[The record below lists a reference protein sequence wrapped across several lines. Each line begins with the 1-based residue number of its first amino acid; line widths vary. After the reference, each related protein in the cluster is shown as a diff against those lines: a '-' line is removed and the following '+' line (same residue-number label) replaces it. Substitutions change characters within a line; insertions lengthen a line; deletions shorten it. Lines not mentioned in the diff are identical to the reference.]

1 MIDQSELTAP
11 STPAGNH
18 PGGGLQ
24 RNAVTWRKVA
34 ILSVAG
40 AGPAASSALNLQF
53 MSATAGAA
61 LVLAFVLAWPGILIL
76 GHSFAEFSRRIASAG
91 GIYTWNAQTWGSHFG
106 FVYGWITI
114 GAYLVLTGAGF
125 VIFGGWMHDW
135 LQSQFSVNVPWI
147 LFTAAGMVLVTV
159 LAVRGI
165 TQTLEATLALLG
177 LEVVLLL
184 ALGIWMLIDGGPS
197 GLSTLPFK
205 PSSASGGF
213 SAIGLAMTFAVL
225 SHIGI
230 EEGATLG
237 EETQQANRALPKGLL
252 AAAVAVPLFYI
263 FLSYAMVTG
272 YGVHRMGAFAN
283 DTAPLQTLAKHFWGS
298 FGLAVISL
306 ATGSSILAF
315 TQSAFVACNRV
326 IYTLGR
332 EGMLPRACGRIS
344 KRHTPVTAIFI
355 TLALALALG
364 VPLGFDVGPFKVWG
378 DYGLLISIGFLI
390 LYLFTN
396 LALAKFAWQQG
407 EFSWLRHGLLGLI
420 GAVLFVYPLYRTVI
434 PLPSGVLGAMPFI
447 FLGWVAIG
455 GALLLHAR
463 ARRPHIIPRV
473 GSYLALADA
482 EGESQVAMAPVE
494 PAIMS

>member
-1 MIDQSELTAP
+1 MIDETETAETP
-11 STPAGNH
+11 STADGRT
-18 PGGGLQ
+18 GGLQ

-34 ILSVAG
+34 ILSAAG
-40 AGPAASSALNLQF
+40 AGPAASIALNLQF

-76 GHSFAEFSRRIASAG
+76 GHSFYEFSRRIASAG

-135 LQSQFSVNVPWI
+135 LENQFSVNVPWI
-147 LFTAAGMVLVTV
+147 IFTAAGIALVVV

-165 TQTLEATLALLG
+165 TQTLEATLTLLG
-177 LEVVLLL
+177 LEVVLLF
-184 ALGIWMLIDGGPS
+184 ALGIWMLVDGGPS

-225 SHIGI
+225 SHIGL

-237 EETQQANRALPKGLL
+237 EETQEAKKAVPKGLI
-252 AAAVAVPLFYI
+252 AAVIAVPLFYI

-272 YGVHRMGAFAN
+272 YGVHRMGAFAA
-283 DTAPLQTLAKHFWGS
+283 DTAPLQTLAKHYWGA

-315 TQSAFVACNRV
+315 TQSAFAACNRV

-332 EGMLPRACGRIS
+332 EEMLPSVFGRTS
-344 KRHTPVTAIFI
+344 NRHTPVAAIYLTAVIAI
-355 TLALALALG
+355 VLG
-364 VPLGFDVGPFKVWG
+364 IPLGFHVGPFNVWG
-378 DYGLLISIGFLI
+378 DYGLLISIGFLV

-396 LALAKFAWQQG
+396 LALAKFAWERQ
-407 EFSWLRHGLLGLI
+407 EFHWFRHGVLALV
-420 GAVLFVYPLYRTVI
+420 GAVLFVYPLYRTVF
-434 PLPSGVLGAMPFI
+434 PLPSGVLGLMPFI
-447 FLGWVAIG
+447 FLGWVVVG
-455 GALLLHAR
+455 GALLVHAR
-463 ARRPHIIPRV
+463 MRRPHIIPRV
-473 GSYLALADA
+473 GSYLALADTPEDEEVLVSA
-482 EGESQVAMAPVE
+482 E
-494 PAIMS
+494 PAVMS